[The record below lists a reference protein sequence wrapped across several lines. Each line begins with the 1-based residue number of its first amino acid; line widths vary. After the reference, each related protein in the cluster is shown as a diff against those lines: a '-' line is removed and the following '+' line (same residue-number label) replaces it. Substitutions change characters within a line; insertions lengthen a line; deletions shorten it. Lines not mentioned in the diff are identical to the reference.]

1 MAQAAVNQATDF
13 FEETVQQASRAT
25 GAVADAFQDGLGGAR
40 RAVKV
45 ARRAVKQGS
54 EAAEEF
60 LEDTTRSVKR
70 HPLQTIAITF
80 AVGAAVGAVFSWA
93 IRRR

>member
-1 MAQAAVNQATDF
+1 MAQTVVDQATDF
-13 FEETVQQASRAT
+13 FEETVQQASRVT
-25 GAVADAFQDGLGGAR
+25 GAVADSFQDRLGDAK

-60 LEDTTRSVKR
+60 LNDTAKSVKR
-70 HPLQTIAITF
+70 HPMQTIAITF
-80 AVGAAVGAVFSWA
+80 AVGATVGAVFSWA
-93 IRRR
+93 LRRR